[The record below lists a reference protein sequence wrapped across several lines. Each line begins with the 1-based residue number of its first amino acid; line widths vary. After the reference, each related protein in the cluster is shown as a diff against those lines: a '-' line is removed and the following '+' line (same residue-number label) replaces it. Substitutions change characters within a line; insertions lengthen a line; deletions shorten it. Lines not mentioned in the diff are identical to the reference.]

1 MRNFFPRQQIL
12 PITAFHYTPAAL
24 ICHITRSFVAAK
36 QILEIFFI
44 IGALYEKNNIS
55 ASTYEKAKAE
65 YTSAKTA
72 FQTAANELND
82 TRLVAPF
89 DGYVGEVFIEK
100 YQEVKAT
107 QPIISFIDLDQ
118 LKIETYVT
126 QDIALQAEQLQQAE
140 LRFDA
145 VADRTYPAT
154 ILEISKS
161 TTPNN
166 LSYLL
171 TARLPNPDRQLPAGM
186 SGKLYMPFPDSSSR
200 QAIISI
206 PQQALCH
213 RPAEGDY
220 VWIVNPQ
227 NHQVAKRKI
236 IPDKLLDNGYL
247 AVKEGLQADELVAV
261 SGLRFLSEGMPVHI
275 SQQL

>member
-1 MRNFFPRQQIL
+1 M
-12 PITAFHYTPAAL
+12 
-24 ICHITRSFVAAK
+24 
-36 QILEIFFI
+36 
-44 IGALYEKNNIS
+44 
-55 ASTYEKAKAE
+55 
-65 YTSAKTA
+65 
-72 FQTAANELND
+72 
-82 TRLVAPF
+82 
-89 DGYVGEVFIEK
+89 
-100 YQEVKAT
+100 KAT

-213 RPAEGDY
+213 RSAEGDY

>member
-1 MRNFFPRQQIL
+1 M
-12 PITAFHYTPAAL
+12 
-24 ICHITRSFVAAK
+24 K
-36 QILEIFFI
+36 
-44 IGALYEKNNIS
+44 KNNIS

-186 SGKLYMPFPDSSSR
+186 SGKLYMPSPDSSSR